1 MFTRPIKSLTNLKL
15 SSLLFGLR
23 CSQICKIV
31 LFVQIAKGLLLP
43 EAYTKLDLKVTDTIQ
58 NPGPEYA
65 GQDGDGIVSNG
76 AQGTLA
82 FELRPEEEHCQ

>member
-1 MFTRPIKSLTNLKL
+1 MLSGYCKHLSLSSLCSHDPLRVKNLKL

-43 EAYTKLDLKVTDTIQ
+43 EACTELDLKVTDTIQ

-65 GQDGDGIVSNG
+65 GQINALWMRVII
-76 AQGTLA
+76 
-82 FELRPEEEHCQ
+82 